1 MSAIPETKYAKSGD
15 IHVAYQV
22 LGDGPID
29 LIYIPGW
36 VSHLDLIWEQP
47 LFASFLRRLATFSR
61 VIVFDKRGTGL
72 SDRVAE
78 LPTLEQRMDDVR
90 AVMDAEGSKSATLFG
105 TSEGGIMSMLFSV
118 TYPQRTDSLVLYG
131 TYARAYRAPDYPY
144 GDSPETLAASLAYY
158 ENMWGQG
165 LSAVVLAPSIASEP
179 HQRQWFGR
187 LERQGASPG
196 AVAALQRMEAEH
208 DVRHL
213 LGSIHARTLIIH
225 RTYDIAVSVQ
235 AARHLALNI
244 PGAKYVELA
253 GTDHL
258 PFVGDQD
265 SILNEVEEFVT
276 GVRHSPD
283 PDRFLATVMFV
294 DIVRSTD
301 RAAQL
306 GDRQWRALLES
317 FQGVVRNQLA
327 KFRGREINTA
337 GDGFFATFDGP
348 ARAIRC
354 AFAIRQDIGAL
365 GLELRTGL
373 HTGECEVMGDDL
385 GGIAVHIGA
394 RVSSAAAPNEVLVS
408 STVRDLVAGSGI
420 SFSDRGLHSL
430 KGVPGEW
437 RLFLA
442 QP

>member
-1 MSAIPETKYAKSGD
+1 MPE
-15 IHVAYQV
+15 
-22 LGDGPID
+22 
-29 LIYIPGW
+29 
-36 VSHLDLIWEQP
+36 IWEQP

-105 TSEGGIMSMLFSV
+105 TSEGGIMSILFSV
-118 TYPQRTDSLVLYG
+118 TYPQRTDNLVLYG
-131 TYARAYRAPDYPY
+131 SYARSYSAPDYPY
-144 GDSPETLAASLAYY
+144 GDSPEILARTLAYY
-158 ENMWGQG
+158 ENGWGQG
-165 LSAVVLAPSIASEP
+165 LSAFVIAPSIASEP
-179 HQRQWFGR
+179 HHRQWFAR

-196 AVAALQRMEAEH
+196 AAAALTRMEAEH

-213 LGSIHARTLIIH
+213 LGAIHTRTLIIH
-225 RTYDIAVSVQ
+225 RTNDSGVSVE
-235 AARHLALNI
+235 AARHLARNI

-253 GTDHL
+253 GSDHL

-265 SILNEVEEFVT
+265 SILNEVEEFMT
-276 GVRHSPD
+276 GTRRSPD
-283 PDRFLATVMFV
+283 PDRFLATVLFV

-306 GDRQWRALLES
+306 GDRQWRGLLES

-327 KFRGREINTA
+327 KFRGREINTT

-354 AFAIRQDIGAL
+354 AFAIRRGVGAL
-365 GLELRTGL
+365 GLELRSGL
-373 HTGECEVMGDDL
+373 HTGECELMGEDL

-394 RVSSAAAPNEVLVS
+394 RVSSVAAPNEVLVS

-430 KGVPGEW
+430 KGVPDEW

-442 QP
+442 QQ